1 MTKRQNEK
9 SQKDRKTKREKER
22 KKDKKD
28 QRQKTKTKKRVLYCE
43 IRAVLHSCDVFCELH
58 NVNRLCDDSPD
69 SPYTGEQ
76 YFVRMCDASSVW
88 HNVWCALKSA
98 VTN

>member
-1 MTKRQNEK
+1 MLNQVQSPNYSSILASFAILCSVQRFRKRSEK
-9 SQKDRKTKREKER
+9 
-22 KKDKKD
+22 
-28 QRQKTKTKKRVLYCE
+28 
-43 IRAVLHSCDVFCELH
+43 FFELH